1 MVRREIAGEGGMT
14 SGGGPRE
21 ASTIQPTKAAS
32 TRPLWEQPSFLVTL
46 ALCAVGMSAFV
57 SGSEAALAAR
67 PEMTVVL
74 VATLVGY
81 VLYRKKRGWR
91 ALPTS
96 GWLPSRQTSRRRWV
110 GLGLYAFLLVVLASL
125 GMPRTTSG
133 PGVADTAWTKS
144 MATTTCG
151 DWLSVMTD
159 RQRQAFAEAL
169 LTYDLSKPH
178 GPALDQTNDTEYISV
193 ITDTCRNDSPSSLV
207 VQ

>member
-1 MVRREIAGEGGMT
+1 MT
-14 SGGGPRE
+14 SGASPQDPGGV
-21 ASTIQPTKAAS
+21 QPPKGAAA
-32 TRPLWEQPSFLVTL
+32 RPLWEQPSFLVTL

-67 PEMTVVL
+67 PGMTVVL

-133 PGVADTAWTKS
+133 PGGADSAWTKS
-144 MATTTCG
+144 QATTTCG

-159 RQRQAFAEAL
+159 PQRKAYAEAMLASDL
-169 LTYDLSKPH
+169 LKPH
-178 GPALDQTNDTEYISV
+178 GPALYQTTANDYISL
-193 ITDTCRNDSPSSLV
+193 ITGMCQEEGSSSLIE
-207 VQ
+207 Q